1 MKFAIVQMNL
11 RVQQC
16 HTLIYAPPIL
26 HAKFWHIKIAPW
38 KRRLITRGI
47 VMVPALIAVAVFTD
61 PLQILVVSQVALSF
75 LLPFAIIPL
84 IDLTRRRKLMGEF
97 ANSRIT
103 TVIAVG
109 ILLFIIGANA
119 VLLYTTFVPA

>member
-1 MKFAIVQMNL
+1 M
-11 RVQQC
+11 
-16 HTLIYAPPIL
+16 
-26 HAKFWHIKIAPW
+26 
-38 KRRLITRGI
+38 
-47 VMVPALIAVAVFTD
+47 
-61 PLQILVVSQVALSF
+61 
-75 LLPFAIIPL
+75 LPFAIIPL

-97 ANSRIT
+97 SNSRIT